1 MDVNCQK
8 LLNASLSCHEQV
20 HISERT
26 ILLNIPFYP
35 IFFFLLKHTGRKK
48 RKTGNP
54 YIFQK
59 FEIEAIFRTIDE
71 ETLWHWCNIHNAL
84 LVFNL

>member
-1 MDVNCQK
+1 MMDVNCQK

-35 IFFFLLKHTGRKK
+35 IFFFFLLKHTGRKK
-48 RKTGNP
+48 RKE
-54 YIFQK
+54 K
-59 FEIEAIFRTIDE
+59 LEIHTSFKSLRLKQYLEP
-71 ETLWHWCNIHNAL
+71 
-84 LVFNL
+84 